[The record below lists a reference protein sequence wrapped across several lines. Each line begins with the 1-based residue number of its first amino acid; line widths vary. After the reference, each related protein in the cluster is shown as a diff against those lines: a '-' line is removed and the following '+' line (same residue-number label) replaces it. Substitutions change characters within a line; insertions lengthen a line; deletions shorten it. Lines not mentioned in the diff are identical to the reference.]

1 MITIS
6 KKLRI
11 MRKPKVSEFL
21 TANFKVLGDI
31 GSKKIGGSINAEAAM
46 LVNSEEL
53 ASYVPLLIGISPTSP
68 DWGKALDN
76 YVRSLSVIIE
86 DNGKE
91 IEIGFVFDIT
101 DITKKEA
108 INVYRKENNLED
120 ASEEDLVAHICA
132 NVNRNYFWK
141 YGRPIEAKDY
151 YLWRYCQNYRAVANT
166 LKDVDDTSLS
176 IRFYILDEEELAKD
190 QQSAFKL
197 KNAANKMYFEI
208 LNKPEDVR
216 AVLFL
221 MDKGDKVLTA
231 KDNEALMMILDQA
244 KDENVGVFMKAAKNL
259 DKRRDEVFIEECVA
273 RAILQ
278 KAPHSNMIVD
288 SADGTVIGANVKE
301 AAAFLNLPANLKIKN
316 TLEGVLKN
324 KSL

>member
-108 INVYRKENNLED
+108 INVYRKANDLEN
-120 ASEEDLVAHICA
+120 ASEEDLVTHICA

>member
-76 YVRSLSVIIE
+76 YVRSLSVVIE

-108 INVYRKENNLED
+108 INVYRKDNNLED

-132 NVNRNYFWK
+132 NVHRNYFWK